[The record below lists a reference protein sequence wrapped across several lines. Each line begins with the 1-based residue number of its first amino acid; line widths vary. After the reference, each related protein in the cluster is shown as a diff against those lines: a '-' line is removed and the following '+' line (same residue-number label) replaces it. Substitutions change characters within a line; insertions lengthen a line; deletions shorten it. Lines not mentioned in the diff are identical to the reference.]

1 MKYPKYGDWCKQ
13 NVIETIRKQR
23 IHSSKKYLEEFVFNP
38 NSELY
43 SSGVYDYDIEGLLW
57 IINGDDPDDLSKS
70 LFSAVQHEFA
80 EKYFQMAQEMNPQTD
95 MLTIRRNDSK
105 YMDLLYKT
113 LENDITIDELKDA
126 VLYAFKYGIEE
137 VEEPKISYIK
147 SATRNI
153 VMAIKSGLT
162 EIESVHINYL
172 NPEAE
177 RKEIPVNEFKDNLM
191 HLNQFGIFAE
201 TIKWR
206 YVDLFNSGK
215 YLIEG
220 DINHNNGYELNVVI
234 TSKNKEDRNRVA
246 EILEKAE
253 E

>member
-70 LFSAVQHEFA
+70 LFSAVQHIFA
-80 EKYFQMAQEMNPQTD
+80 EKYFQMAQEINPQTD

-105 YMDLLYKT
+105 YTDLLYRT
-113 LENDITIDELKDA
+113 LENDITIDELKDV
-126 VLYAFKYGIEE
+126 VLYAFKYGTEE
-137 VEEPKISYIK
+137 VEEPKIPYVK
-147 SATRNI
+147 TATGNI
-153 VMAIKSGLT
+153 VKVIHSGLI
-162 EIESVHINYL
+162 EIGNIYIDYLAPES
-172 NPEAE
+172 E
-177 RKEIPVNEFKDNLM
+177 REYISTDKFIDNLM
-191 HLNQFGIFAE
+191 HLSQSSIF
-201 TIKWR
+201 TNIINWR
-206 YVDLFNSGK
+206 YVDLFDNGK
-215 YLIEG
+215 FLLEG
-220 DINHNNGYELNVVI
+220 DIGHNNSYELNIGIAV
-234 TSKNKEDRNRVA
+234 KNKEDKDKVV
-246 EILEKAE
+246 EILRDME